1 MPLILI
7 FNSHMSQVKKKHRLF
22 RSLCFSVYWEVR
34 KHCHVKGTIHVKG
47 TVHVKPTIKIIC
59 IIYRH
64 IQSIPSDLLY
74 FAKLYVSVEYVL
86 VKATFEIIASNWDNG
101 FWRAHPKKIIGNRMK
116 KVKFSPAILFLKV
129 TSATKW

>member
-1 MPLILI
+1 MPLILL

-22 RSLCFSVYWEVR
+22 RSLCFSVFGRLEGTV
-34 KHCHVKGTIHVKG
+34 HVKGTVNVKG

-64 IQSIPSDLLY
+64 IQSIRSDLLY

-86 VKATFEIIASNWDNG
+86 VKTTFEIIASNWDHG
-101 FWRAHPKKIIGNRMK
+101 FWREHPKKIIGNRMK